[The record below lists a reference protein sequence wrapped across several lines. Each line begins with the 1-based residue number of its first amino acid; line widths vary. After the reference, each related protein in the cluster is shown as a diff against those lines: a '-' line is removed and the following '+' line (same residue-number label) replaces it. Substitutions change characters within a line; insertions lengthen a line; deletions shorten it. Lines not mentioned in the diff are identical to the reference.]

1 MTWAMGDSSTFSLS
15 LECIFGPS
23 FPQWGPFSRIQSW
36 ELIHCWDHLGS
47 VLNWTQLRPLC
58 KLLRFQWVR
67 AKIYLPCRHQN
78 IFLCKFP
85 CLLNL
90 YLPIR
95 NHPPLSSVCPCL
107 PCREVS
113 FRFHPGRSQ
122 GFKSTIH
129 NPARRSNGVGR
140 NPKLVINPCVGRV
153 DHWMSVGQLQ
163 KASWFDVFVWGTS
176 AKWGNEWLHCG
187 WLLLWTGLWWP
198 LMLNKRLTLT
208 LENWKKTLG

>member
-1 MTWAMGDSSTFSLS
+1 MGDSSTLSLS
-15 LECIFGPS
+15 LECIFGS
-23 FPQWGPFSRIQSW
+23 TFPQWGPFSRIQSW
-36 ELIHCWDHLGS
+36 ELICCWDHLGS

-67 AKIYLPCRHQN
+67 AKIYLPYRHQN

-95 NHPPLSSVCPCL
+95 NYLPLSSVCPCL

-129 NPARRSNGVGR
+129 NPARRPNGVGS
-140 NPKLVINPCVGRV
+140 NPKLVISPCVGRV
-153 DHWMSVGQLQ
+153 DHWMSVGQLHKPAGLMCLFEELLQ
-163 KASWFDVFVWGTS
+163 SGGMNGYIVGGSYYEQVCGGHWC
-176 AKWGNEWLHCG
+176 LIRG
-187 WLLLWTGLWWP
+187 WLS
-198 LMLNKRLTLT
+198 R
-208 LENWKKTLG
+208 